1 MNGKKVR
8 MKTLWHTSLIFYHS
22 SIFLSEHLFIVVE
35 CKKII
40 TKEEDIIL
48 KNKLLRKVK
57 TTEITGTTMGAGS
70 NTELE
75 GLQIKDSFLYF
86 INKDWTPGSGKY
98 HYIYRITP

>member
-1 MNGKKVR
+1 
-8 MKTLWHTSLIFYHS
+8 
-22 SIFLSEHLFIVVE
+22 
-35 CKKII
+35 
-40 TKEEDIIL
+40 
-48 KNKLLRKVK
+48 
-57 TTEITGTTMGAGS
+57 MGAGS